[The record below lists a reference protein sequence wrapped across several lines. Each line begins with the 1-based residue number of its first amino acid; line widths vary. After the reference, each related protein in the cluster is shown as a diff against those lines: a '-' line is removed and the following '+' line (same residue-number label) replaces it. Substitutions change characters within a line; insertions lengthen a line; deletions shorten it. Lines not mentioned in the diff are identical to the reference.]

1 MAQIVARI
9 DDELVA
15 QVDQLVD
22 SGVVASRSDAVR
34 IGLRSLVDI
43 QRRRAIAAA
52 IVEGYRRRPQT
63 DREVG
68 WSDDITRSMIAEEPW

>member
-1 MAQIVARI
+1 MAQIVARV

-34 IGLRSLVDI
+34 SGLRTLIDR
-43 QRRRAIAAA
+43 QRRSSIAAA
-52 IVEGYRRRPQT
+52 IVEGYRRQPQT

-68 WSDDITRSMIAEEPW
+68 WSDDMTRSMIAEEPW